1 MKYPKFWIYVIAAIV
16 AVMIVACMC
25 SCEMTRQTRTIENVG
40 GTTFDV
46 IEVDSCEYI
55 IGNAGYKGYMA
66 HKGNCKYC
74 AKRNEQR

>member
-1 MKYPKFWIYVIAAIV
+1 MKKSLLFIIGMVLILASCTTAIA
-16 AVMIVACMC
+16 
-25 SCEMTRQTRTIENVG
+25 QRTIKNVS
-40 GTTFDV
+40 GTSFDV

-74 AKRNEQR
+74 KERMKYYEQKKETN